1 MKKLFAAALGLLFLL
16 SFGFAAKT
24 LLLDKPSTSLPRLLL
39 SFEIKTEA
47 PGKALIVFNN
57 RAGGYFQVP
66 YAPGFRQM
74 TLPIPDLTAPLWG
87 IRLEPLERNGA
98 VTFRNITIA
107 EENGK
112 ILQRLD
118 PAQHIESL
126 NINTSITLTNGE
138 LRVAAGT
145 PEAHPV
151 LAFKGIF
158 PPRTAIDNLPRVTP
172 AGLGIIWLIL
182 GLTTAA
188 LLTRMVWLT
197 LKGPSKTGLWL
208 TGVFITVFGARLL
221 CLKFMAV
228 SFTTWDPWDHEAWNL
243 YLPYLDGGL
252 SWNVMFSPC
261 NEHRIFFS
269 RILSL
274 GQFLI
279 NGQWDNRFECLF
291 TSALYAALASGLW
304 MMLHRILRGRALTA
318 TLLVL
323 AATALPFSWE
333 NIIWGLQSQFYFFMG
348 FSLLSLWFLLVPRPF
363 SAQWWFG
370 AFCALCALFTTGSGV
385 VPTIAVAGIVILRV
399 LRGGKQEAKSTLA
412 TLAICAAVGFL
423 YTRVA
428 IHEHNYGM
436 ITKTVGQGLLV
447 FGRVMSWPLSS
458 IPWSGLFLWLPVS
471 ILAVRRIFFKKQVR
485 PEEWF
490 LFGLAGWCVINALG
504 MAVYRGGLE
513 TGVISRYS
521 DLSAMFFVV
530 NGIALL
536 LLKDEYA
543 NSARATPFMRNA
555 GAIWVV
561 LTAIGLLSTTT
572 EELRVRGIDRLNYQE
587 RAKEQIIRFLQDDDL
602 GRLLTANQGQ
612 LAYPDPMFLATCLRN
627 EKLRA
632 FLPSSIRPPVPLV
645 PKTQNGFRPGPLQ
658 FDLYEKAWESAPPNS
673 AVSLSSFESNPTQP
687 LQFPYLEFEAK
698 GASAANNPLRKYDH
712 DSFYLRLMNPLT
724 KRVREA
730 SSVYQIP
737 GDWQSVTFRAPGKTP
752 IVSAGDSD
760 LFRTLTLKQP
770 REKSSAS
777 VWGDKLIHLSP
788 VILGVGLLLLV
799 AQSRRN
805 PGVRPKA

>member
-1 MKKLFAAALGLLFLL
+1 MKKILTVVAGSLFVL
-16 SFGFAAKT
+16 SLGFAAKI

-39 SFEIKTEA
+39 SFEIKAEA

-66 YAPGFRQM
+66 YAPGFRQL
-74 TLPIPDLTAPLWG
+74 TLPTPDLTAPLWG
-87 IRLEPLERNGA
+87 IRLEPLERSGT
-98 VTFRNITIA
+98 VILRNITIA
-107 EENGK
+107 EENGTV
-112 ILQRLD
+112 LQRLD

-126 NINTSITLTNGE
+126 NKNASISLTNEE
-138 LRVAAGT
+138 LRVSAST

-158 PPRTAIDNLPRVTP
+158 PPRTAIDNLSRVTP
-172 AGLGIIWLIL
+172 LGLGIVWLIL
-182 GLTTAA
+182 GLTAAA
-188 LLTRMVWLT
+188 LLSRMIWIAVN
-197 LKGPSKTGLWL
+197 GRSKTGLWL
-208 TGVFITVFGARLL
+208 LGIFITVFSARLL

-228 SFTTWDPWDHEAWNL
+228 SFTIWDPWDHEAWNL

-261 NEHRIFFS
+261 NEHRIFFA

-291 TSALYAALASGLW
+291 TSALYASLASGLW
-304 MMLHRILRGRALTA
+304 MMLHRILRGRALAA

-348 FSLLSLWFLLVPRPF
+348 FSLLSLWFLIVPRPF

-370 AFCALCALFTTGSGV
+370 AFCALCALFTTGSGI
-385 VPTIAVAGIVILRV
+385 VPTMAVAGIVILRV
-399 LRGGKQEAKSTLA
+399 LQGGKREAKPALA
-412 TLAICAAVGFL
+412 ALAICAVIGFL
-423 YTRVA
+423 YTRIA

-436 ITKTVGQGLLV
+436 ITKTFAQGALV
-447 FGRVMSWPLSS
+447 FGRVMSWPLSA
-458 IPWSGLFLWLPVS
+458 IPWSCVLLWLPIS
-471 ILAVRRIFFKKQVR
+471 TLAVRRIFSRESVR

-490 LFGLAGWCVINALG
+490 FFGLTGWCVINALG

-521 DLSAMFFVV
+521 DMSAIFFVV
-530 NGIALL
+530 NGVALL
-536 LLKDEYA
+536 LLTEAYA
-543 NSARATPFMRNA
+543 SSARATSFMRTA
-555 GAIWVV
+555 GIIWIL

-602 GRLLTANQGQ
+602 GHLITVSQGQ

-627 EKLRA
+627 EKIRA
-632 FLPSSIRPPVPLV
+632 FLPSSIRPPVPIV
-645 PKTQNGFRPGPLQ
+645 PKTQNGFRPGTHQ

-673 AVSLSSFESNPTQP
+673 AGSSSSFESSPTQP

-698 GASAANNPLRKYDH
+698 GASAANNLLRKYGH
-712 DSFYLRLMNPLT
+712 DSFYLRLRNPLT
-724 KRVREA
+724 KRVRDA

-737 GDWQSVTFRAPGKTP
+737 GDWQRVTFRAPGKTP
-752 IVSAGDSD
+752 MVSAGDSD
-760 LFRTLTLKQP
+760 LFRTLIFKQP
-770 REKSSAS
+770 REKSFAS
-777 VWGDKLIHLSP
+777 VWGDKLIHFSP
-788 VILGVGLLLLV
+788 VILGAGLLLLV

-805 PGVRPKA
+805 PRKLDP